1 MAWCRSGSGAW
12 CGAWSGETP
21 IMPTGHGNSVAATGL
36 QHGRQAATGAKKD
49 KDAGVTFAEH
59 QGYSDRFPI
68 VWTLILNGAAEH
80 AGLQVRAPPHE
91 PRSADVT
98 RAEP

>member
-1 MAWCRSGSGAW
+1 MGGTLVHETRSRKPGTAK
-12 CGAWSGETP
+12 
-21 IMPTGHGNSVAATGL
+21 IFQMSVTL
-36 QHGRQAATGAKKD
+36 YKKD

>member
-1 MAWCRSGSGAW
+1 MDAHADYYFWRAGWRLAPPCIQLLCA
-12 CGAWSGETP
+12 P
-21 IMPTGHGNSVAATGL
+21 VH
-36 QHGRQAATGAKKD
+36 KKD